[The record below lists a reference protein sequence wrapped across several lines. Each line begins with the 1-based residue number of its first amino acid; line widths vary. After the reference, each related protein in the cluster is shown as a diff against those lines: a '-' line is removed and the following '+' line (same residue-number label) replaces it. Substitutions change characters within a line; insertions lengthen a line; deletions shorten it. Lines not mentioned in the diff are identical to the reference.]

1 MSISLKFFI
10 AIIALTPFITEFRLG
25 SDYFYSE
32 SSLLKLTVSSI
43 GLLFSLLLFLITT
56 MRNKGAHFYYIKPF
70 MPAAL
75 FVAWSFVTL
84 FWVNDYIL
92 AGELLV
98 QFVVYVV
105 GLVLAVNLIRNI
117 EHLKLLLIWIVVS
130 LVGVSI
136 IGLIQ
141 YYFPNNDLIQ
151 HMFLQTAVPGSTFVN
166 KNMASHFLVM
176 TIPVSIGL
184 LLAENIRYR
193 VFIYGVSTTIGSWFL
208 IYTVA
213 RQAYLAIAVE
223 ILILLLFFTVDY
235 FKNSSQ
241 PLSSVISLKKTK
253 YTTLIAVVLFL
264 IFASNFTN
272 TGWSAGNAKLDRI
285 QGIASDDNNPR
296 IPAWVNTIEM
306 IKDHPLTGVGIGQW
320 GVKYPAY
327 YDKSMKDVIFN
338 EKIRAK
344 KLHNDYLEMF
354 ANVGMIGY
362 IFLLWLAL
370 LVIRRSWSILK
381 NPLNLNRIY
390 YLSITLGMVGFS
402 IVAFFSF
409 PIGVHYPALLLFVY
423 LGLLW
428 FEEGRKP
435 LPVKSK
441 YFQYLS
447 IFAVV
452 VTLLLTSVYSYRHLL
467 SKHYVRLANKHT
479 IHKDFS
485 NDYKLLAKSLELMPE
500 SWISNQSLGRL
511 LLVNNQP
518 KNAIPYLLKAK
529 SIKPYHSF
537 SLLNLARAYEK
548 SGDHEREKKALE
560 SLVNFDPKNVRA
572 WGRLT
577 QIYVKDGSKDKANAA
592 YKNLK
597 INFEYFKDRSGFGP
611 YHDVAIG
618 VSKYIGEYRYTAYV
632 YSHLINTQ
640 PSADNYVNYGLFA
653 DKYLQDKSKVRELF
667 IKALELQPEFIIS
680 NYIIDNYDL

>member
-10 AIIALTPFITEFRLG
+10 AIIALTPFVTETRLG
-25 SDYFYSE
+25 VDYFYSE
-32 SSLLKLTVSSI
+32 SSLLKLAFSSI
-43 GLLFSLLLFLITT
+43 GLLFSLLLFLIVNI
-56 MRNKGAHFYYIKPF
+56 RNKNSHFYHIKPF
-70 MPAAL
+70 IPVAL
-75 FVAWSFVTL
+75 FISWSFATL

-98 QFVVYVV
+98 QFVVYMV
-105 GLVLAVNLIRNI
+105 GLVLVVNLIRSI
-117 EHLKLLLIWIVVS
+117 EYLKLLLVFVVIS

-136 IGLIQ
+136 VGLFQ
-141 YYFPNNDLIQ
+141 YYFPDNYFVQNL
-151 HMFLQTAVPGSTFVN
+151 FLQTASPGATFVN

-184 LLAENIRYR
+184 LLAENTRYK
-193 VFIYGVSTTIGSWFL
+193 VFVYGVSTAIGSWFL

-213 RQAYLAIAVE
+213 RQAYVAITIEV
-223 ILILLLFFTVDY
+223 LLLLLFFAVDY

-241 PLSSVISLKKTK
+241 SLLNIISLKKTK

-272 TGWSAGNAKLDRI
+272 TGWNTGNVKLDRI

-296 IPAWVNTIEM
+296 IPAWVNTIDM

-320 GVKYPAY
+320 SVKYPAY

-338 EKIRAK
+338 EKTRAK

-428 FEEGRKP
+428 FEDGREA

-452 VTLLLTSVYSYRHLL
+452 VTLLLTSVYSYKYLF
-467 SKHYVRLANKHT
+467 SKHYARLANEYA
-479 IHKDFS
+479 IHNDFS

-577 QIYVKDGSKDKANAA
+577 QIYVKAGSKDKANAA

-611 YHDVAIG
+611 YYDVAIG
-618 VSKYIGEYRYTAYV
+618 VSKYVGEYRYAAYV
-632 YSHLINTQ
+632 YNHLIETQ
-640 PSADNYVNYGLFA
+640 PFANNYVNYAVFV
-653 DKYLQDKSKVRELF
+653 DKYLNDKLRSRELL
-667 IKALELQPEFIIS
+667 IKALELDPEFIMP
-680 NYIIDNYDL
+680 NYIKENYDL

>member
-10 AIIALTPFITEFRLG
+10 AIIALTPFVTETRLG
-25 SDYFYSE
+25 VDYFYSE
-32 SSLLKLTVSSI
+32 SSLLKLAFSSI
-43 GLLFSLLLFLITT
+43 GLLFSLLLFLIVNI
-56 MRNKGAHFYYIKPF
+56 RNKNSHFYHIKPF
-70 MPAAL
+70 IPVAL

-213 RQAYLAIAVE
+213 RQAYVAITIEV
-223 ILILLLFFTVDY
+223 LLLLLFFAVDY

-241 PLSSVISLKKTK
+241 SLLNIISLKKTK

-272 TGWSAGNAKLDRI
+272 TGWNTGNVKLDRI

-296 IPAWVNTIEM
+296 IPAWVNTIDM

-320 GVKYPAY
+320 SVKYPAY

-338 EKIRAK
+338 EKTRAK

-428 FEEGRKP
+428 FEDGREA

-452 VTLLLTSVYSYRHLL
+452 VTLLLTSVYSYKYLF
-467 SKHYVRLANKHT
+467 SKHYARLANEYA
-479 IHKDFS
+479 IHNDFS

-577 QIYVKDGSKDKANAA
+577 QIYVKAGSKDKANAA

-611 YHDVAIG
+611 YYDVAIG
-618 VSKYIGEYRYTAYV
+618 VSKYVGEYRYAAYV
-632 YSHLINTQ
+632 YNHLIETQ
-640 PSADNYVNYGLFA
+640 PFANNYVNYAVFV
-653 DKYLQDKSKVRELF
+653 DKYLNDKLRSRELL
-667 IKALELQPEFIIS
+667 IKALELDPEFIMP
-680 NYIIDNYDL
+680 NYIKENYDL

>member
-184 LLAENIRYR
+184 LLAENTRYK
-193 VFIYGVSTTIGSWFL
+193 VFVYGVSTAIGSWFL

-213 RQAYLAIAVE
+213 RQAYVAITIEV
-223 ILILLLFFTVDY
+223 LLLLLFFAVDY

-241 PLSSVISLKKTK
+241 SLLNIISLKKTK

-272 TGWSAGNAKLDRI
+272 TGWNTGNVKLDRI

-296 IPAWVNTIEM
+296 IPAWVNTIDM

-320 GVKYPAY
+320 SVKYPAY

-338 EKIRAK
+338 EKTRAK

-428 FEEGRKP
+428 FEDGREA

-452 VTLLLTSVYSYRHLL
+452 VTLLLTSVYSYKYLF
-467 SKHYVRLANKHT
+467 SKHYARLANEYA
-479 IHKDFS
+479 IHNDFS

-537 SLLNLARAYEK
+537 SLLNLARAFEK
-548 SGDHEREKKALE
+548 SGDNTSEREVLE
-560 SLVNFDPKNVRA
+560 SLVDFDQKNVRA

-577 QIYVKDGSKDKANAA
+577 QIYVKNGNKNKANAA
-592 YKNLK
+592 YKNMK
-597 INFEYFKDRSGFGP
+597 IYFEYFKNRSGFGP
-611 YHDVAIG
+611 YYDVAIG
-618 VSKYIGEYRYTAYV
+618 VSKYVGEYRYAAYV
-632 YSHLINTQ
+632 YNHLIETQ
-640 PSADNYVNYGLFA
+640 PFANNYVNYAVFV
-653 DKYLQDKSKVRELF
+653 DKYLNDKLRSRELL
-667 IKALELQPEFIIS
+667 IKALELDPEFIMP
-680 NYIIDNYDL
+680 NYIKENYDL